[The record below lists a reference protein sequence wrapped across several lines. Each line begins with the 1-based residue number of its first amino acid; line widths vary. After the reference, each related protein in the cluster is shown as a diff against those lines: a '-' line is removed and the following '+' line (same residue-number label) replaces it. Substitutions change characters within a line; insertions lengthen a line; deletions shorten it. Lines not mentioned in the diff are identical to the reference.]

1 MKIENF
7 MKNEKQQPRIKSILK
22 SLLALGIVFTL
33 IFSQADSALAA
44 RSGGRIG
51 GGSFRA
57 PRTYSPGPTRA
68 PGGGYGGGFG
78 FPFLIPFFGFGGG
91 FGGLFSIF
99 IFIAIA
105 NFLVRSFQSATQG
118 EETGS
123 YGSLGVSVARVQVG
137 LLAEGR
143 SLQDDLDRIAQ
154 TADTGSSE
162 GRAQVLQE
170 STLALLRHPE
180 YWAYGATDT
189 TRAGMES
196 AEAQFNQWAIA
207 ERSKFT
213 EETLS
218 NYNNQL
224 SGQTAPAIPSGD
236 GGNGEIVAQEGQAPG
251 EYIVVTIVVGT
262 VGKLDLPKINSTQDL
277 RQAISRLGSVGGEQL
292 LAVEVLW
299 SPQAKGDTLSTDDM
313 LANYPNLALV

>member
-1 MKIENF
+1 
-7 MKNEKQQPRIKSILK
+7 MKNEKRQSRIKSILK
-22 SLLALGIVFTL
+22 SLVAFGIVFTL
-33 IFSQADSALAA
+33 IFSQADFALAA

-51 GGSFRA
+51 GGSFRT
-57 PRTYSPGPTRA
+57 PRTYAPAPSRA
-68 PGGGYGGGFG
+68 PGGGYGGGGFG

-105 NFLVRSFQSATQG
+105 NFLVRSFQSAAAGG
-118 EETGS
+118 EQAVGA
-123 YGSLGVSVARVQVG
+123 GRMGVSVGRVQVG

-154 TADTGSSE
+154 SADTGSAE

-170 STLALLRHPE
+170 ATLALLRHPE
-180 YWAYGATDT
+180 YWAYGAAET
-189 TRAGMES
+189 TRSGMES

-224 SGQTAPAIPSGD
+224 SGKSAPAIASGETVD
-236 GGNGEIVAQEGQAPG
+236 GEIVPQEGQAPG
-251 EYIVVTIVVGT
+251 EYIVVTLVVGT
-262 VGKLDLPKINSTQDL
+262 TGKLELPKVNSSQDL
-277 RQAISRLGSVGGEQL
+277 RQAISRLGSVGPEQL

-299 SPQAKGDTLSTDDM
+299 TPQAKGDTLSTDDM

>member
-1 MKIENF
+1 
-7 MKNEKQQPRIKSILK
+7 MKNEKRHSRIQSILK
-22 SLLALGIVFTL
+22 SLVAFGIVFTL
-33 IFSQADSALAA
+33 IFSQADFALAA

-51 GGSFRA
+51 GGSFRTA
-57 PRTYSPGPTRA
+57 PRTYAPGPTRA
-68 PGGGYGGGFG
+68 PGGGYGYGGGFG

-99 IFIAIA
+99 IVIAIA
-105 NFLVRSFQSATQG
+105 NFLVRSFQSAAGGG
-118 EETGS
+118 EETSS
-123 YGSLGVSVARVQVG
+123 YSRSGVSVGRVQVG

-154 TADTGSSE
+154 AADTGSAQ

-170 STLALLRHPE
+170 ATLALLRHPE
-180 YWAYGATDT
+180 YWAYGAAET
-189 TRAGMES
+189 TQTGMEG
-196 AEAQFNQWAIA
+196 AESKFNQWAIA

-224 SGQTAPAIPSGD
+224 SGMTAPAISSGD
-236 GGNGEIVAQEGQAPG
+236 TGNGEIVPQDQAPG
-251 EYIVVTIVVGT
+251 EYIVVTLVVGT
-262 VGKLDLPKINSTQDL
+262 LGKLELPKVNSAQEL

-299 SPQAKGDTLSTDDM
+299 TPQAKGDTLSTDDM
-313 LANYPNLALV
+313 LANYPDLALV

>member
-1 MKIENF
+1 
-7 MKNEKQQPRIKSILK
+7 MKNEKQQSRIKSILK
-22 SLLALGIVFTL
+22 SLVAFGIVFTL
-33 IFSQADSALAA
+33 IFSQADFALAA

-51 GGSFRA
+51 GGSFRT
-57 PRTYSPGPTRA
+57 PRTYSPGPSRA
-68 PGGGYGGGFG
+68 PGGGYGRGFGGGFG

-105 NFLVRSFQSATQG
+105 NFLVRSFQSATAG
-118 EETGS
+118 DEETGG
-123 YGSLGVSVARVQVG
+123 YGRLGVSVGRVQVG

-143 SLQDDLDRIAQ
+143 SLQDDLDRIAEA
-154 TADTGSSE
+154 ADTGSAE

-170 STLALLRHPE
+170 ATLALLRHPE
-180 YWAYGATDT
+180 YWAYGAAET
-189 TRAGMES
+189 TQTGMES

-224 SGQTAPAIPSGD
+224 SGTSAPAIKSGET
-236 GGNGEIVAQEGQAPG
+236 GNGEIVPQEGQAPG
-251 EYIVVTIVVGT
+251 EYIVVTLVVGT
-262 VGKLDLPKINSTQDL
+262 VGKLELPKVNSAQEL
-277 RQAISRLGSVGGEQL
+277 RQAVSRLGSVGAEQL
-292 LAVEVLW
+292 LAIEVLW
-299 SPQAKGDTLSTDDM
+299 TPQAKGDTISTDDM

>member
-1 MKIENF
+1 
-7 MKNEKQQPRIKSILK
+7 MKNEKQHSRIKSILK
-22 SLLALGIVFTL
+22 SLVAFGIVFTL
-33 IFSQADSALAA
+33 IFSQADFALAA

-51 GGSFRA
+51 GGSFRT
-57 PRTYSPGPTRA
+57 PRTYAPGPSRA
-68 PGGGYGGGFG
+68 PGGYGGGGFG

-105 NFLVRSFQSATQG
+105 NFLVRSFQSATSGDEQ
-118 EETGS
+118 TGG
-123 YGSLGVSVARVQVG
+123 YGRQGVSVARVQVG

-143 SLQDDLDRIAQ
+143 SLQDDLDRIAEA
-154 TADTGSSE
+154 ADTGSAE

-170 STLALLRHPE
+170 ATLALLRHPE
-180 YWAYGATDT
+180 YWAYGAAET
-189 TRAGMES
+189 TQTGMES

-224 SGQTAPAIPSGD
+224 SGTSAPAIKSAET
-236 GGNGEIVAQEGQAPG
+236 GNGELVSQEDQAPG
-251 EYIVVTIVVGT
+251 EYIVVTLVVGT
-262 VGKLDLPKINSTQDL
+262 VGKLELPKVNSTQDL
-277 RQAISRLGSVGGEQL
+277 RQAVSRLGSVGGEQL
-292 LAVEVLW
+292 LAIEVLW
-299 SPQAKGDTLSTDDM
+299 TPQAKGDTISTDDM

>member
-1 MKIENF
+1 
-7 MKNEKQQPRIKSILK
+7 MKNEKQQSRIKSILK
-22 SLLALGIVFTL
+22 SLVAFGIVFTL
-33 IFSQADSALAA
+33 IFSQADFALAA

-51 GGSFRA
+51 GGSFRT
-57 PRTYSPGPTRA
+57 PRTYAPGPSRG
-68 PGGGYGGGFG
+68 PGGYGYGGGGFG
-78 FPFLIPFFGFGGG
+78 FPFLIPFFGFGG
-91 FGGLFSIF
+91 FGSLFTVF

-105 NFLVRSFQSATQG
+105 NFLVRSFQSATAGDEQ
-118 EETGS
+118 TGG
-123 YGSLGVSVARVQVG
+123 YGRMGVSVGRVQVG

-154 TADTGSSE
+154 MADTGSAE

-170 STLALLRHPE
+170 ATLALLRHPE
-180 YWAYGATDT
+180 YWAYGAAET
-189 TRAGMES
+189 TRTGMES

-224 SGQTAPAIPSGD
+224 SGQSAPAIQSAET
-236 GGNGEIVAQEGQAPG
+236 GNGEIVPQESQAPG
-251 EYIVVTIVVGT
+251 EYIVVTLVVGT
-262 VGKLDLPKINSTQDL
+262 VGKLELPKVNSAQDL
-277 RQAISRLGSVGGEQL
+277 RQAVSRLGSVGPEQL

-299 SPQAKGDTLSTDDM
+299 TPQAKGDTLSTDDM

>member
-1 MKIENF
+1 
-7 MKNEKQQPRIKSILK
+7 MKNKKQHSRIQSILK
-22 SLLALGIVFTL
+22 SLVAFGIVFTL
-33 IFSQADSALAA
+33 IFSQADFALAA

-51 GGSFRA
+51 GGSFRT
-57 PRTYSPGPTRA
+57 PRTYTPGPTRA

-105 NFLVRSFQSATQG
+105 NFLVRSFQSAAG
-118 EETGS
+118 GDEGNS
-123 YGSLGVSVARVQVG
+123 YSRSGVSVGRVQVG

-154 TADTGSSE
+154 AADTGSAE

-170 STLALLRHPE
+170 ATLALLRHPE
-180 YWAYGATDT
+180 YWAYGAAET
-189 TRAGMES
+189 TQTGMEG
-196 AEAQFNQWAIA
+196 AESQFNQWAIA

-224 SGQTAPAIPSGD
+224 SGTRPPTIASGETD
-236 GGNGEIVAQEGQAPG
+236 NSIVSTDQAPG
-251 EYIVVTIVVGT
+251 EYIVVTLVVGT
-262 VGKLDLPKINSTQDL
+262 LGKLDLPKVNSTQEL
-277 RQAISRLGSVGGEQL
+277 RQAVSRLGSIGGEQL

-299 SPQAKGDTLSTDDM
+299 TPQAKGDTLSTDDM

>member
-1 MKIENF
+1 
-7 MKNEKQQPRIKSILK
+7 MKNKKQHSRIRSILK
-22 SLLALGIVFTL
+22 SLLAFGIVFTL
-33 IFSQADSALAA
+33 IFSQADFAMAA

-51 GGSFRA
+51 GGSFRT
-57 PRTYSPGPTRA
+57 PRTYAPAPTRA
-68 PGGGYGGGFG
+68 PGGYGGGGFG
-78 FPFLIPFFGFGGG
+78 FPFLIPFFGFGG
-91 FGGLFSIF
+91 FGSLFTVF

-105 NFLVRSFQSATQG
+105 NFLVRSFQSAAGGG
-118 EETGS
+118 EQVAGS
-123 YGSLGVSVARVQVG
+123 GRLGVSVGRVQVG
-137 LLAEGR
+137 LLAEAR

-154 TADTGSSE
+154 SADTGSAE

-180 YWAYGATDT
+180 YWAYGAAEA

-224 SGQTAPAIPSGD
+224 SGKSAPAIASAETVD
-236 GGNGEIVAQEGQAPG
+236 GEIVPQEEQAPG
-251 EYIVVTIVVGT
+251 EYIVVTLVVGT
-262 VGKLDLPKINSTQDL
+262 VGKLELPKVNSSQDL
-277 RQAISRLGSVGGEQL
+277 RQAISRLGSVGPEQL

-299 SPQAKGDTLSTDDM
+299 TPQAKGDTLSTDDM